1 MIPTTAKT
9 FKKRFII
16 LKDIAYPV
24 KTEITVNTRKTLFAP
39 TIILANTDQIF
50 DPVYLLAEFHIPV
63 NTTISYAIAANI
75 ETTTNPNELD
85 DIGNINN
92 SHSRLLPTTKYS
104 Q

>member
-1 MIPTTAKT
+1 MKDMVYAENIKITA
-9 FKKRFII
+9 
-16 LKDIAYPV
+16 
-24 KTEITVNTRKTLFAP
+24 NTRKTAFAP

-75 ETTTNPNELD
+75 ETTINPNELD